1 MHKSN
6 EQNLRRGVENT
17 AEKHQAA
24 GYGFLSEFL
33 GSEGD
38 SGEVGIVSS
47 IDEDKV
53 DASHAQKQGNQG
65 DCGEFVFGKEL
76 FGSDE
81 AADDSQQD
89 HEGAEDG
96 GPPADQQR
104 RLVLRKVSQRR
115 RV

>member
-1 MHKSN
+1 M
-6 EQNLRRGVENT
+6 
-17 AEKHQAA
+17 
-24 GYGFLSEFL
+24 F

-38 SGEVGIVSS
+38 SGEVGIVGA

-53 DASHAQKQGNQG
+53 DASHAQKQGDQG
-65 DCGEFVFGKEL
+65 DCGELVFGKEL
-76 FGSDE
+76 LGSNE
-81 AADDSQQD
+81 AAGDSQQD

-104 RLVLRKVSQRR
+104 GLVLRKGSQRR